1 MIKFCFFFFVIGFY
15 RYDSVWFLLYVDVD
29 FIMICFLVVELD
41 SMDYVIFRVSDV
53 INDVIFI
60 FNEIKKKKSCIL
72 SFMCVWNFF
81 YLILEKNLMS
91 FEFVCEIILGFF
103 FFLVVKWS

>member
-1 MIKFCFFFFVIGFY
+1 MFFFFVIGFY

-53 INDVIFI
+53 IYDVIFI
-60 FNEIKKKKSCIL
+60 FN
-72 SFMCVWNFF
+72 
-81 YLILEKNLMS
+81 
-91 FEFVCEIILGFF
+91 
-103 FFLVVKWS
+103 

>member
-1 MIKFCFFFFVIGFY
+1 MFFFFVIGFY

-53 INDVIFI
+53 INDVILI
-60 FNEIKKKKSCIL
+60 FNEILKKKLYIE
-72 SFMCVWNFF
+72 FYVCV
-81 YLILEKNLMS
+81 K
-91 FEFVCEIILGFF
+91 
-103 FFLVVKWS
+103 FFLFNFRKKN

>member
-1 MIKFCFFFFVIGFY
+1 MFFFFVIGLY

-53 INDVIFI
+53 INDVIYI
-60 FNEIKKKKSCIL
+60 FNEIKKEKVVYWVLCVCVKFFLFNFRKKINE
-72 SFMCVWNFF
+72 FWICVWNNF
-81 YLILEKNLMS
+81 
-91 FEFVCEIILGFF
+91 GFF
-103 FFLVVKWS
+103 FFL

>member
-1 MIKFCFFFFVIGFY
+1 MFFFFVIGFY

-60 FNEIKKKKSCIL
+60 FNEIKKKKLYIEFYVCVKFFLFNFRKKNNEFWI
-72 SFMCVWNFF
+72 CVWNNF
-81 YLILEKNLMS
+81 
-91 FEFVCEIILGFF
+91 GFF
-103 FFLVVKWS
+103 FFFSG

>member
-1 MIKFCFFFFVIGFY
+1 MFFFFVIGFY

-60 FNEIKKKKSCIL
+60 FNEIKKKKLYIEFYVCVKFFLFNFRKKINE
-72 SFMCVWNFF
+72 FWICVIVWNNF
-81 YLILEKNLMS
+81 
-91 FEFVCEIILGFF
+91 GFF
-103 FFLVVKWS
+103 FF

>member
-1 MIKFCFFFFVIGFY
+1 MFFFFVIGFY

-60 FNEIKKKKSCIL
+60 FNEIKKKKVVYWVL
-72 SFMCVWNFF
+72 CVWNFF
-81 YLILEKNLMS
+81 YLILEKN
-91 FEFVCEIILGFF
+91 
-103 FFLVVKWS
+103 